1 MPSSSRPPFRW
12 TDAPPARPESLA
24 RPVVAF
30 GSLRGRLAT
39 PRAARLADSTELA
52 WALCAPA
59 ATRPS
64 LTAWD
69 PRSARVAW
77 RYDLARAGLFDVSA
91 DGALLVFTDAT
102 GWCVCLDAARGA
114 ERASF
119 RDATGEPAAVVV
131 SRDGRSVAI
140 ARGGRV
146 RRWDLDALG
155 LTHDVAGHAPI
166 ALSADGRTLA
176 CTLAAQRSAA
186 ITRLDDGAAVTHRA
200 ARGARITALD
210 LSADGALVLGH
221 DDGTTVQIARGVRR
235 VTAAA
240 SGSPVTVVRAHG
252 SRVASGH
259 DDGETRVRG
268 ADADADARAVYG
280 AGRVEAIAPSL
291 GAAMLREGNGTVLVT
306 LDPVERY
313 DHRAGHADA
322 VTAVAIAR
330 DGSAALTASRD
341 GTLRL
346 WSPSTGATL
355 GAFEGHAGPVRAL
368 ALSPD
373 GRVAWSAGERD
384 GLRTW
389 DLDDRAERSHAP
401 HLAGLDA
408 LAASP
413 DGTRLVA
420 QIAAREGALAASLLL
435 DARDGRVIARATLPS
450 RLRGA
455 IGFTDDGALALLS
468 YAPLRDGGLRLTYV
482 DARTGD
488 DVRSVVVPA
497 PRRACLVHRV
507 TADGHVATGTTERA
521 ELSVRDGA
529 TGALR
534 ARHAVGSSLLL
545 HAHAVVGRRYALGAT
560 SGAHIELCDLSAGE
574 RAAVKLPHRE
584 DAVTAL
590 ALSADERWFVAGT
603 AQGIALRYDLRA

>member
-12 TDAPPARPESLA
+12 TDAPPARAESLA

-30 GSLRGRLAT
+30 GSLRGRLAN
-39 PRAARLADSTELA
+39 PRAARLAERADLA

-59 ATRPS
+59 AMPPS

-77 RYDLARAGLFDVSA
+77 RYDLARPGVFDVSA
-91 DGALLVFTDAT
+91 DGAVLVFTDAS
-102 GWCVCLDAARGA
+102 GWCVCLDAVRGV

-119 RDATGEPAAVVV
+119 RDAPGEPDALVVA
-131 SRDGRSVAI
+131 RDGRSAVI

-146 RRWDLDALG
+146 RRWDLDARMV
-155 LTHDVAGHAPI
+155 THDLEGFAPV
-166 ALSADGRTLA
+166 ALSADARTLA
-176 CTLAAQRSAA
+176 CTRAAQRTAVV
-186 ITRLDDGAAVTHRA
+186 THLDAGVSVTHRA

-210 LSADGALVLGH
+210 LGPDDALVLGH
-221 DDGTTVQIARGVRR
+221 EDGTTIRIAGGARR

-252 SRVASGH
+252 SLVASGH
-259 DDGETRVRG
+259 DNGETRVQP
-268 ADADADARAVYG
+268 ADASAQAVY
-280 AGRVEAIAPSL
+280 ALGRVEAIAPSL
-291 GAAMLREGNGTVLVT
+291 GAALVREGNGAVLIT
-306 LDPVERY
+306 LDPVERH
-313 DHRAGHADA
+313 DLRAGHTDA

-330 DGSAALTASRD
+330 DGASALTASRD

-346 WSPSTGATL
+346 WNPATGATL
-355 GAFEGHAGPVRAL
+355 AALEGHAGPVRAL

-373 GRVAWSAGERD
+373 GRLAWSAGERD

-389 DLDDRAERSHAP
+389 DLDDRAERAHAP
-401 HLAGLDA
+401 QLAGLDA
-408 LAASP
+408 LVASP

-420 QIAAREGALAASLLL
+420 QLAAGPGTAATALLL
-435 DARDGRVIARATLPS
+435 DARDGRVIARAALPS

-482 DARTGD
+482 DARSGD

-497 PRRACLVHRV
+497 PRRACMVHRI
-507 TADGHVATGTTERA
+507 TADGHLATGTTERM

-529 TGALR
+529 TGAVR
-534 ARHAVGSSLLL
+534 TRHAVGSSLLL
-545 HAHAVVGRRYALGAT
+545 HALAVVGRRYALGAT
-560 SGAHIELCDLSAGE
+560 SGTHIELCDLSAGE
-574 RAAVKLPHRE
+574 RVALKLPHRE

-590 ALSADERWFVAGT
+590 ALAPDERWFVAGT
-603 AQGIALRYDLRA
+603 AQGIALRYELRA